1 MLITTVIPVFNRA
14 DVVGQAID
22 SVLAQELPA
31 ECSLRV
37 LIVDDGSTDN
47 LSGALARFGG
57 KIDCIRHP
65 KNAGA
70 PAARNTGVAAAAD
83 GLVAFLDSDDLW
95 LPGKLIRQ
103 IDANRRNGW
112 LASCHAFHFT
122 PAGRPGIVAP
132 SYRTGTL
139 GLDDF
144 AWGCFVGPGSTLMC
158 QRDVLV
164 EVGPQDQTFRR
175 HEDWDWFLRFAGK
188 HRLGFLAEPLARTFP
203 SPHANAPEVIAAL
216 ARLHAKHA
224 RHLSARQRR
233 HFLAGM
239 DLELAAARY
248 RSGNL
253 PGMVMPLVRSILRA
267 PMANAALAAVL
278 HNRSGRRG
286 SEHA

>member
-103 IDANRRNGW
+103 IDAN
-112 LASCHAFHFT
+112 
-122 PAGRPGIVAP
+122 
-132 SYRTGTL
+132 
-139 GLDDF
+139 
-144 AWGCFVGPGSTLMC
+144 
-158 QRDVLV
+158 
-164 EVGPQDQTFRR
+164 
-175 HEDWDWFLRFAGK
+175 
-188 HRLGFLAEPLARTFP
+188 
-203 SPHANAPEVIAAL
+203 
-216 ARLHAKHA
+216 
-224 RHLSARQRR
+224 
-233 HFLAGM
+233 
-239 DLELAAARY
+239 
-248 RSGNL
+248 
-253 PGMVMPLVRSILRA
+253 
-267 PMANAALAAVL
+267 
-278 HNRSGRRG
+278 
-286 SEHA
+286 